1 MKAPN
6 SRSINAIIFLGCLGL
21 VLVALYMEYSMGLEP
36 CPLCILQRI
45 LILATGLVSLVAFL
59 VKPRV
64 RGIRVFGLISIA
76 LSGIG
81 SVLGVRHLW
90 LQSLPEDQAP
100 ACGPGLEYL
109 MDIFTP
115 IEVLKM
121 ILEGDGS
128 CAEVV
133 WTFLG
138 ISIPGWTLIGFIGLI
153 LLNVTQ
159 LLQPRPD

>member
-6 SRSINAIIFLGCLGL
+6 SRSINAIIVLGCLGL
-21 VLVALYMEYSMGLEP
+21 ILVALYMEYSMGLEP

-45 LILATGLVSLVAFL
+45 LILATGLVSLIAFL
-59 VKPRV
+59 VKPQV
-64 RGIRVFGLISIA
+64 RGIRIFGLIGIV

-109 MDIFTP
+109 IDIFTP

-153 LLNVTQ
+153 HLNITQ
-159 LLQPRPD
+159 SLQPRPD

>member
-21 VLVALYMEYSMGLEP
+21 ILVALYMEYSMGLEP

-45 LILATGLVSLVAFL
+45 LILATGLVSLIAFL
-59 VKPRV
+59 VKPQV
-64 RGIRVFGLISIA
+64 RGIRIFGLIGIV

-109 MDIFTP
+109 IDIFTP

-153 LLNVTQ
+153 LLNITQ